1 MATKEQ
7 ALENFRKLFRK
18 PKKEQHEQ
26 TPRNIGFFT

>member
-26 TPRNIGFFT
+26 IPAT

>member
-26 TPRNIGFFT
+26 APTA